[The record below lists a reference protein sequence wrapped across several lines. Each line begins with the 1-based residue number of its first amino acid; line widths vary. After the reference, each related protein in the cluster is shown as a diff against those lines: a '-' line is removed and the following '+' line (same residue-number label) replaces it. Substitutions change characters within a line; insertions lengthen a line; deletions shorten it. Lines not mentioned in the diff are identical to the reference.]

1 MRPTGWFG
9 RWLSWCLEGLGMPL
23 RLVPRLASGAFWSV
37 GGGTLLQGMQLV
49 TSVILA
55 RILGTGAF
63 GLFGILQTTISAFAV
78 LAAPALGAA
87 GSRYVSALRRSDPIR
102 AGRIAA
108 MTLVTSGLA
117 GIAGAVFLVL
127 EGDRIAEVFGAAA
140 LGGPLRIGAI
150 AVACATVNGAQ
161 VGILSGLE
169 SFRRLALLNG
179 ARGLLTVTLVP
190 LCAQFWNV
198 TGVAWCLGGI
208 GVATVVL
215 TEYALRAESLRAGLE
230 VSKREWWRE
239 KAVLGAFAFPAFL
252 GGFLVLPVLWL
263 ATAWLAR
270 SPNGLA
276 EVGLF
281 TAANHWRLLVLF
293 LPGVLMQPL
302 LPVLSS
308 AWAAGSVGEFRMS
321 VRSQLRLVLGVTGA
335 AAAAISILA
344 APIMSAYGRDFSRGS
359 VVLVWLVWSAVLSA
373 LAGVIGVALAAM
385 NRMWTGLWLNA
396 GWAVVF
402 LGLARI
408 FRADGAA
415 GLAAA
420 FAASYTLHL
429 LVTMMIAGR
438 ELSKSRME
446 T

>member
-9 RWLSWCLEGLGMPL
+9 RWLAWCLEGSGIPP
-23 RLVPRLASGAFWSV
+23 RLVPRLASGAFWAV
-37 GGGTLLQGMQLV
+37 GGGTLFQGMQLV

-55 RILGTGAF
+55 RILGTGTF

-87 GSRYVSALRRSDPIR
+87 GSRYVSALRTSDPIR

-117 GIAGAVFLVL
+117 GIAGAALLVL
-127 EGDRIAEVFGAAA
+127 ESDRIAEFFGVAA
-140 LGGPLRIGAI
+140 LGGPLRIGAL
-150 AVACATVNGAQ
+150 AVACAAVNGAQ

-169 SFRRLALLNG
+169 AFRRLALLNG
-179 ARGLLTVTLVP
+179 ARGLLTVALVP
-190 LCAQFWNV
+190 LCAKFWDV

-208 GVATVVL
+208 GVATVIL

-230 VSKREWWRE
+230 IPRREWWKE
-239 KAVLGAFAFPAFL
+239 KAVLGSFAFPAFL
-252 GGFLVLPVLWL
+252 GGFLVLPVIWL

-270 SPNGLA
+270 GPDGLA

-308 AWAAGSVGEFRMS
+308 AWSAGTAGEFRKT
-321 VRSQLRLVLGVTGA
+321 VRSQVRLVVVVSGA
-335 AAAAISILA
+335 AAAAISILG
-344 APIMSAYGRDFSRGS
+344 APIMSAYGRDFSRGR

-373 LAGVIGVALAAM
+373 SAGVAGVALTAM

-396 GWAVVF
+396 GWAVAF
-402 LGLARI
+402 LVLARI
-408 FRADGAA
+408 LRTYGAS

-420 FAASYTLHL
+420 FAVSYTLHFL
-429 LVTMMIAGR
+429 ITMMIAER